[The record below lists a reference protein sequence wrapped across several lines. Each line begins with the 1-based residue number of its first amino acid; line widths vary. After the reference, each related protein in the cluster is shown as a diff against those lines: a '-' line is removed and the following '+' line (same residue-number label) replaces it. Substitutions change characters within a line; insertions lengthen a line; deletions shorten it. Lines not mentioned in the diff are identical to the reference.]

1 MIRKPTQKP
10 KPMKAKAKKKT
21 PKVKGICPE
30 CAFIF
35 RGTPDHYPFCGR
47 QLPVIVFRKNKTDR
61 QLYKE
66 ALDSLCR
73 LITTWRDGCTCV
85 LADVDGG
92 KCSNQSQW
100 GHVIPQG
107 GSAYLVYELSNS
119 FRQCSSHNKIHD
131 DVNPLIYP
139 SWYKSRFGGLALE
152 MLKQAQIDNRN
163 KDYDT
168 EDLRNMVIAYFDL
181 YDMRFSFSSS
191 TTQDKVI
198 AGYYGSIIYEAWIK
212 EGKI

>member
-1 MIRKPTQKP
+1 M
-10 KPMKAKAKKKT
+10 
-21 PKVKGICPE
+21 
-30 CAFIF
+30 
-35 RGTPDHYPFCGR
+35 
-47 QLPVIVFRKNKTDR
+47 
-61 QLYKE
+61 YKE

-85 LADVDGG
+85 LSEVDGG
-92 KCSNQSQW
+92 KCSNVSQW

-139 SWYKSRFGGLALE
+139 DWYANKWGSRALK
-152 MLKQAQIDNRN
+152 MLKDAQRHD
-163 KDYDT
+163 DYET
-168 EDLRNMVIAYFDL
+168 AELRDMVITYSDL

-191 TTQDKVI
+191 TLADKVE
-198 AGYYGSIIYEAWIK
+198 AGFYGSIIREAWIK
-212 EGKI
+212 EGRI